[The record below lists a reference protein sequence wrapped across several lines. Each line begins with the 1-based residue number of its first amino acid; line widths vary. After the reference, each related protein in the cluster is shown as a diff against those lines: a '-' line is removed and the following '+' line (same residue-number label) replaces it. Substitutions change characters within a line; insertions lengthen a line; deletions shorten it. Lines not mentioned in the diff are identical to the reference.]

1 MKIEI
6 SIGED
11 TQIRVPD
18 GEDDYGN
25 IWYTYDTD
33 TVYEHEGYYDSID
46 EAIEALQY
54 LKMCEERGDFVE

>member
-6 SIGED
+6 SIGFDKNIVIPDSDRRFILD
-11 TQIRVPD
+11 TIT
-18 GEDDYGN
+18 E
-25 IWYTYDTD
+25 
-33 TVYEHEGYYDSID
+33 YEHDGYYDSID

>member
-6 SIGED
+6 SIGFDKSIITRDLNNSFVLD
-11 TQIRVPD
+11 T
-18 GEDDYGN
+18 E
-25 IWYTYDTD
+25 
-33 TVYEHEGYYDSID
+33 TVYEHDGYYESID